1 MKRNKLTIIIIVIFI
16 LLSIGVFFC
25 SHFYFVEL
33 HNFGE
38 SHAILENAVVH
49 NKESQENLVN
59 LKKELTN
66 EIE

>member
-1 MKRNKLTIIIIVIFI
+1 MKPNKLTIILIIIFI

-38 SHAILENAVVH
+38 SHAILENAVVRF
-49 NKESQENLVN
+49 
-59 LKKELTN
+59 KKELIN